1 MSCLKESVQLEKS
14 DVGQKR
20 KERLFSCEYVG
31 RKESS
36 TRCSVLVQAFPLDG
50 QRMNHF
56 RLDEKHKRQR
66 CSDVFIPWRT
76 SALAL
81 STAASRPPRPTT
93 STPTSPGRL
102 SNREE
107 MLGISRCRAEDQMC
121 GLEVVR
127 QTKSYKAACGDTSED
142 GGQ

>member
-1 MSCLKESVQLEKS
+1 MTDDQKKKE
-14 DVGQKR
+14 R
-20 KERLFSCEYVG
+20 KERFFSCEYVG

-36 TRCSVLVQAFPLDG
+36 TRCSALVKAFPLEG
-50 QRMNHF
+50 QGMNHF

-66 CSDVFIPWRT
+66 CPDVFIPWRT

-81 STAASRPPRPTT
+81 STAASRLLPLPCPPP
-93 STPTSPGRL
+93 PHLSPGRL

-127 QTKSYKAACGDTSED
+127 HTK
-142 GGQ
+142 